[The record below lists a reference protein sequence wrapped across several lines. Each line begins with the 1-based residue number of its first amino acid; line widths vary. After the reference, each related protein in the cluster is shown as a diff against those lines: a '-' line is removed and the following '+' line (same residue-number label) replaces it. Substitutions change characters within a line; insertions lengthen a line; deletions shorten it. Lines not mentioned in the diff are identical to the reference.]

1 MRPCVPIGSDSC
13 FTQEM
18 KPHFGGAFCLDG
30 LIEFCKST
38 VAFDVATTG
47 SMSYMDVRDQLPS
60 IDPENL
66 SPQDVLTILLHLFK
80 QQPGFVD
87 RGHEVNNKETAWVNG
102 FLFRLQNDATA
113 ERLSI
118 EEEGSSVDKISAL
131 R

>member
-1 MRPCVPIGSDSC
+1 MG
-13 FTQEM
+13 
-18 KPHFGGAFCLDG
+18 
-30 LIEFCKST
+30 KST

-47 SMSYMDVRDQLPS
+47 SMSYLDVRDQLPS

-66 SPQDVLTILLHLFK
+66 SPQDVLTILLHLFQ

-102 FLFRLQNDATA
+102 FLFRLQNDATV

-118 EEEGSSVDKISAL
+118 EEVGSSVDKISAL

>member
-1 MRPCVPIGSDSC
+1 MPQFRSPTG
-13 FTQEM
+13 
-18 KPHFGGAFCLDG
+18 
-30 LIEFCKST
+30 
-38 VAFDVATTG
+38 VAA
-47 SMSYMDVRDQLPS
+47 
-60 IDPENL
+60 PEASN
-66 SPQDVLTILLHLFK
+66 PFHLHLFQ

-118 EEEGSSVDKISAL
+118 EEVGSSVDKISAL

>member
-1 MRPCVPIGSDSC
+1 MGLL
-13 FTQEM
+13 
-18 KPHFGGAFCLDG
+18 FGWIDRV
-30 LIEFCKST
+30 CKST

-47 SMSYMDVRDQLPS
+47 SMSYLDVRDQLPS

-66 SPQDVLTILLHLFK
+66 SPQDVLTILLHLFR

-102 FLFRLQNDATA
+102 FLFRLQNDVTA

-118 EEEGSSVDKISAL
+118 EEVGSSVDKISAL

>member
-1 MRPCVPIGSDSC
+1 M
-13 FTQEM
+13 
-18 KPHFGGAFCLDG
+18 FGWP
-30 LIEFCKST
+30 ERVCKLT

-47 SMSYMDVRDQLPS
+47 SMSYLDVRDQLPS

-66 SPQDVLTILLHLFK
+66 SPQDVLTILLHLF
-80 QQPGFVD
+80 QQQSGFVD

-118 EEEGSSVDKISAL
+118 EEVGSSVDKISAL
-131 R
+131 H

>member
-1 MRPCVPIGSDSC
+1 MFGWTDRACKLTVP
-13 FTQEM
+13 
-18 KPHFGGAFCLDG
+18 
-30 LIEFCKST
+30 
-38 VAFDVATTG
+38 FDVATTG
-47 SMSYMDVRDQLPS
+47 SMSYLDVRDQLPS

-66 SPQDVLTILLHLFK
+66 SPQDVLTVLLYLFQ

-102 FLFRLQNDATA
+102 FLFRLQNDASA

-118 EEEGSSVDKISAL
+118 QEVGSSVDKISAL

>member
-1 MRPCVPIGSDSC
+1 M
-13 FTQEM
+13 
-18 KPHFGGAFCLDG
+18 
-30 LIEFCKST
+30 CKST

-47 SMSYMDVRDQLPS
+47 SMSYLDVRDRLPS
-60 IDPENL
+60 IDRENL
-66 SPQDVLTILLHLFK
+66 SPQDVMTIILHLFQ

-113 ERLSI
+113 KRLSI
-118 EEEGSSVDKISAL
+118 EEDVSSVDKVSAL

>member
-1 MRPCVPIGSDSC
+1 MFVWAYRV
-13 FTQEM
+13 
-18 KPHFGGAFCLDG
+18 
-30 LIEFCKST
+30 CKST

-47 SMSYMDVRDQLPS
+47 SMSYLDVRDQLPS

-66 SPQDVLTILLHLFK
+66 SPQDVLTILLHLFQ

-102 FLFRLQNDATA
+102 FFFRLQNAATT

-118 EEEGSSVDKISAL
+118 EEVGSSVDKISAL
-131 R
+131 L

>member
-1 MRPCVPIGSDSC
+1 M
-13 FTQEM
+13 
-18 KPHFGGAFCLDG
+18 FGWTDPD
-30 LIEFCKST
+30 CKST

-47 SMSYMDVRDQLPS
+47 SMSYLDVRDQLPS

-66 SPQDVLTILLHLFK
+66 SSGDVLTILLHLLQ

-87 RGHEVNNKETAWVNG
+87 RGYEVNNKETAWVNG

-113 ERLSI
+113 ECLSI
-118 EEEGSSVDKISAL
+118 DEVGSSVDKISAL

>member
-1 MRPCVPIGSDSC
+1 MGLL
-13 FTQEM
+13 
-18 KPHFGGAFCLDG
+18 FGWFDTVREL
-30 LIEFCKST
+30 T

-47 SMSYMDVRDQLPS
+47 SLSYLDVRDQLPS

-66 SPQDVLTILLHLFK
+66 SPQDVLTIVLHLFE

-102 FLFRLQNDATA
+102 FLFRLHNDATE

-118 EEEGSSVDKISAL
+118 EEIGSSVDKIAAL

>member
-1 MRPCVPIGSDSC
+1 MC
-13 FTQEM
+13 
-18 KPHFGGAFCLDG
+18 KP
-30 LIEFCKST
+30 T

-47 SMSYMDVRDQLPS
+47 SMSYLDVRDQLPS

-66 SPQDVLTILLHLFK
+66 SSQDVLTIILHLFQ

-87 RGHEVNNKETAWVNG
+87 RGHEFNNKETAWVNG

-118 EEEGSSVDKISAL
+118 KELGSSVDKISAL

>member
-1 MRPCVPIGSDSC
+1 M
-13 FTQEM
+13 
-18 KPHFGGAFCLDG
+18 FGWTDHA
-30 LIEFCKST
+30 CKST

-47 SMSYMDVRDQLPS
+47 SMSYLDVRDQLPS

-66 SPQDVLTILLHLFK
+66 SPQDVLTILLHLFQ

-102 FLFRLQNDATA
+102 FLFRLQNDASA
-113 ERLSI
+113 ECLSI
-118 EEEGSSVDKISAL
+118 EEVGSSVDKISAL

>member
-1 MRPCVPIGSDSC
+1 MFGWSIVLLKLTVP
-13 FTQEM
+13 
-18 KPHFGGAFCLDG
+18 
-30 LIEFCKST
+30 
-38 VAFDVATTG
+38 FDVATTG
-47 SMSYMDVRDQLPS
+47 SLSYLDVRDQLPS

-66 SPQDVLTILLHLFK
+66 SPQDVLTILLYLFH

-102 FLFRLQNDATA
+102 FLFRIHNDSVA

-118 EEEGSSVDKISAL
+118 EEIGSSVDKISAL

>member
-1 MRPCVPIGSDSC
+1 M
-13 FTQEM
+13 
-18 KPHFGGAFCLDG
+18 FGWTDHA
-30 LIEFCKST
+30 CKFA

-47 SMSYMDVRDQLPS
+47 SMSYLDVRDQLPS

-66 SPQDVLTILLHLFK
+66 SPQDVLTILLHLFE

-87 RGHEVNNKETAWVNG
+87 RGHKVNNKETAWVNG
-102 FLFRLQNDATA
+102 FLFRLQNDTTA

-118 EEEGSSVDKISAL
+118 EEVGSSVDKISAL

>member
-1 MRPCVPIGSDSC
+1 ACQLALTLFHSRDEAPLRWG
-13 FTQEM
+13 FL
-18 KPHFGGAFCLDG
+18 FGWTDRV
-30 LIEFCKST
+30 CKST

-47 SMSYMDVRDQLPS
+47 SMSYLDVRDQLPS

-66 SPQDVLTILLHLFK
+66 SPQDVLTILLHLFQ

-118 EEEGSSVDKISAL
+118 EEVGSSVDKISAL